1 MKTHGTYIE
10 RSPATLK
17 GAEDEL
23 VKACGGLERAA
34 ALTRVRYS
42 QMQRYTA
49 PSDPDCHMPAD
60 VIESLELHCEQ
71 PIVTRFLAL
80 QTQHV
85 LISVSEGAS
94 ADTAVHMA
102 NIGQE
107 TGALFKEFGESIADG
122 TVSTK
127 EAAKLRAAA
136 MKDIAALAALCGDLG
151 RVQRGEMK

>member
-17 GAEDEL
+17 GAEDDL

-49 PSDPDCHMPAD
+49 PGEPDCHMPID
-60 VIESLELHCEQ
+60 VVESLELHCGT

-80 QTQHV
+80 QTQNV

-94 ADTAVHMA
+94 AETAVHMA

-122 TVSTK
+122 TITNR
-127 EAAKLRAAA
+127 EAARLSAAA
-136 MKDIAALAALCGDLG
+136 MRDINALAALCGDLG
-151 RVQRGEMK
+151 RIHRGDQ